1 MRLAEAPRDEQAGAW
16 VRHEY
21 DVLRALDDPRIPVAH
36 GYYSSQVAVAL
47 THVDGLSLQQV
58 FDLRRDGELQLD
70 IATSLDIAT
79 ELAQC
84 LRHAHSAAG
93 PDGPIVHA
101 QLDPDSVML
110 RRDGQVVLTGFGT
123 APRPRPPGYTS
134 PEAAAGAFLDARTDQ
149 WCLGALLVEMVL
161 GLPLYTGTNA
171 PDRAAIECRVE
182 PWVARIEQR
191 HPAVARVVARLLS
204 PAAGARYPREMEL
217 ISDLLALSRE
227 APGRADPLALISRA
241 RGALET
247 RERQAREEALAAERN
262 AEEARRK
269 REAEEAARKQR
280 EEAARREAERARRLA
295 AQARE
300 AEEAERKAREAE
312 AEARRQEAARVER
325 ERQEAEAAR
334 AARAEAAREAAAA
347 QAAREEAA
355 RQVEAARAERAAA
368 AAARRARERA
378 RAEAAKN
385 RPVNSDVRAILDDL
399 PSAGEGP
406 QLGPED
412 PSLDLPPP
420 GASPAITVAEVTD
433 DDPSL
438 GLGRV
443 SELSAGPTL
452 PRFDPVEDPAALPG
466 EGGPGFGPLPVQI
479 EDEDELDDAEVTEL
493 IGVAPAMSDEKTEVD
508 GRPPSERVAAARP
521 KAAPP
526 PAWLPTEYAAM
537 AAVLVLSLSAL
548 MYLYWRFA

>member
-1 MRLAEAPRDEQAGAW
+1 VVAVRLAEAPRDEQAGAW

-47 THVDGLSLQQV
+47 THVDGLSLRQI
-58 FDLRRDGELQLD
+58 FELRQDGELQLD
-70 IATSLDIAT
+70 IATTLHIAT

-84 LRHAHSAAG
+84 LRHAHGAAG

-123 APRPRPPGYTS
+123 APRPRPPGYTP

-171 PDRAAIECRVE
+171 PARAAIECRVE

-217 ISDLLALSRE
+217 VSDLLALSRE

-241 RGALET
+241 RAALES
-247 RERQAREEALAAERN
+247 RARKAREAALAEEQA
-262 AEEARRK
+262 AEEARRE
-269 REAEEAARKQR
+269 REAAEAARKVQ
-280 EEAARREAERARRLA
+280 EETARREAERARRLA

-300 AEEAERKAREAE
+300 AEEAAREAE
-312 AEARRQEAARVER
+312 RKAQEAEAESRRQEAERVER
-325 ERQEAEAAR
+325 ERREAAAKRRAEAEAAR
-334 AARAEAAREAAAA
+334 AKREQAAREAEEARAA
-347 QAAREEAA
+347 Q
-355 RQVEAARAERAAA
+355 A
-368 AAARRARERA
+368 AAARRARERS
-378 RAEAAKN
+378 RAEAAVADAEN
-385 RPVNSDVRAILDDL
+385 DVDRTVLDDL
-399 PSAGEGP
+399 PPTGEGP
-406 QLGPED
+406 QIHSED

-420 GASPAITVAEVTD
+420 SSSPAISVAEVTD

-438 GLGRV
+438 GLGN
-443 SELSAGPTL
+443 LSGLSSGPAL

-479 EDEDELDDAEVTEL
+479 EEDDDQEVTEI
-493 IGVAPAMSDEKTEVD
+493 IGLAPGASDEKTEVD
-508 GRPPSERVAAARP
+508 ARPPAERVAAARP
-521 KAAPP
+521 RAAPP
-526 PAWLPTEYAAM
+526 PAWFPTEYAAM

-548 MYLYWRFA
+548 VYLYWRFA